1 MKKNKI
7 DMLAASDESITY
19 PSSLTYNNHVTI
31 TGLQP
36 NTQYWYYPVGP
47 HADLATPEPY
57 SFTTSRSAGDKTPY
71 TMAVI
76 VDMGAFGP
84 LGLSTGGGPYS
95 NPLQPGEQTTISAL
109 AKMLDS
115 YEFIAHPGDIAY
127 ADSWLKEEVA
137 GYLPKS
143 KLEVFEVTMHH

>member
-1 MKKNKI
+1 M
-7 DMLAASDESITY
+7 E
-19 PSSLTYNNHVTI
+19 
-31 TGLQP
+31 P

-47 HADLATPEPY
+47 KEGLTVTEPY
-57 SFTTSRSAGDKTPY
+57 SFTTGRSAGDKTPY

-76 VDMGAFGP
+76 VDMGTFGP

-95 NPLQPGEQTTISAL
+95 DPLAQGEQTTISAM
-109 AKMLDS
+109 AEMLDT
-115 YEFIAHPGDIAY
+115 YEFIAHPGDIGY

-143 KLEVFEVTMHH
+143 EHA